1 MRTAEEVFVTDFSC
15 MPSDE
20 RQKLYAL
27 IRNSL
32 YPNSEVPFDITV
44 QELRDARFA
53 EGISCPHCKSLFYKR
68 NGKVRGRQ
76 RYLCKDCGKSFGD
89 ISVSLLTNTRYPEKW
104 LSYLE
109 CMVQGMPLRKIA
121 EQLKIHVSTAFFWRH
136 KILMAL
142 MREPM
147 DTLKGIVEADEL
159 YMLESH
165 KGKNQVNK
173 LGTRKARKRGGVSQF
188 RGISREQ
195 VCILF
200 VADRKSGIVAQMAG
214 YGRVNS
220 LEIEGVIGDYLKE
233 ATCFCTD
240 AGKSFVTYAKEK
252 GIEHHVLNAS
262 KGERVK
268 GIYHIQHINAFHS
281 RFRKWIAKF
290 QGVATKYINSYLVW
304 FRYIELHKRLSTR
317 NKKQDMLIRAFINS
331 THVATNSLKPCYAA

>member
-1 MRTAEEVFVTDFSC
+1 MRTAEEVFQMVISY

-20 RQKLYAL
+20 RDKLYAL
-27 IRNSL
+27 IHNYL
-32 YPNSEVPFDITV
+32 YPNSEVPFETV
-44 QELRDARFA
+44 IQELRDARFS
-53 EGISCPHCKSLFYKR
+53 EGIACPHCKSLNNKK
-68 NGKVRGRQ
+68 NGKARGHQ
-76 RYLCKDCGKSFGD
+76 RYLCKDCKKSFGD
-89 ISVSLLTNTRYPEKW
+89 TSVSLLTRTRYPEKW
-104 LSYLE
+104 LPYFE

-121 EQLKIHVSTAFFWRH
+121 EHLKIHVSTAFFWRH
-136 KILMAL
+136 KILLGL

-147 DTLKGIVEADEL
+147 ESLKGIVEADEL

-173 LGTRKARKRGGVSQF
+173 LGTRKARKRGGVSQY

-200 VADRKSGIVAQMAG
+200 AADRKSGVIAQMAG
-214 YGRVNS
+214 YGRVNN
-220 LEIEGVIGDYLKE
+220 LEIEGVIGDYLKD

-240 AGKSFVTYAKEK
+240 AGKSFLTYAKEK

-262 KGERVK
+262 KGERVD
-268 GIYHIQHINAFHS
+268 GIYHIQHINAYHS

-290 QGVATKYINSYLVW
+290 QGVATKYINSYLEW

-317 NKKQDMLIRAFINS
+317 DKKQDMLIRAFVNS
-331 THVATNSLKPCYAA
+331 RHVPTNNLKPCYSA